1 MAAYCPKCNYKLKIT
16 DWRPECPACGVNVV
30 YYGIE
35 ERLREEADVA
45 EYHYAV
51 NKPKYDRLKFSLI
64 GHKLSIAR
72 LVIGV
77 FPLLFLL
84 LPMGRFA
91 ITLPFN
97 DHNKLVNLVSIILFF
112 VKNGFDTDALSAL
125 MGTQL
130 LGKSVIF
137 FAVSLVSLL
146 LMALVMFVAYLLL
159 TLSAAP
165 RGIRRN
171 IAFAVIGMV
180 FATVSFVSFILMVSS
195 LNVAVPGVFHGTV
208 IPVCYIF
215 EMLTFAAM
223 IAVNVIY
230 QKKGIQVKY
239 TDVEELKIPY
249 NQRPSTIEKQ
259 KAVAAAEV

>member
-1 MAAYCPKCNYKLKIT
+1 MAAYCPKCNYKLKLT
-16 DWRPECPACGVNVV
+16 DWRPECPKCGVNVV

-45 EYHYAV
+45 EYHYAM

-77 FPLLFLL
+77 LPLLALL

-91 ITLPFN
+91 ISLPFN
-97 DHNKLVNLVSIILFF
+97 DHNKIVNLVSIIMFF
-112 VKNGFDTDALSAL
+112 VKNGFDVDALMAL
-125 MGTQL
+125 TGSQL
-130 LGKSVIF
+130 LGRSIVY
-137 FAVSLVSLL
+137 FAVSLVSLV
-146 LMALVMFVAYLLL
+146 LMALTMFVAYILL

-165 RGIRRN
+165 KGIKRN
-171 IAFAVIGMV
+171 ITFAVLGAV
-180 FATVSFVSFILMVSS
+180 FATVSFVSFCLMAGS
-195 LNVAVPGVFHGTV
+195 LNAAIPDVFHATV
-208 IPVCYIF
+208 IPVCYVA
-215 EMLTFAAM
+215 EMLVFAAI

-230 QKKGIQVKY
+230 KKKNIQVKY

-249 NQRPSTIEKQ
+249 NERPSTIEKQ
-259 KAVAAAEV
+259 KAQSTI